1 MESMLA
7 QSEWWFLERL
17 NYVGALLVV
26 EVVEGREASVSKN
39 ISIDGAG
46 TVPDARPIEVTDQNR
61 RVRIQFS
68 NVLVYQVTDESYG
81 ASDLGKTKEI
91 DGKILCQHNESAYL
105 KYVLQSTLIEHLV
118 DDRVQHYSLNLA
130 DDIIEV
136 ITTTEPSIGLI
147 L

>member
-1 MESMLA
+1 MESILA

-26 EVVEGREASVSKN
+26 EVVEGRVSSVSEDV
-39 ISIDGAG
+39 SIDGVG
-46 TVPDARPIEVTDQNR
+46 TVPDARPIEVTDQSR

-91 DGKILCQHNESAYL
+91 DGKILCQHYESAYL
-105 KYVLQSTLIEHLV
+105 RYALQSTLIEHLV
-118 DDRVQHYSLNLA
+118 DDPAQHYSLNLA

-136 ITTTEPSIGLI
+136 ITTTEPSIDLI

>member
-39 ISIDGAG
+39 VSIDGAG

-91 DGKILCQHNESAYL
+91 DGKTLCHHNESAYL
-105 KYVLQSTLIEHLV
+105 QYVLQNTLIEHLV
-118 DDRVQHYSLNLA
+118 DDPAQHYSLNLA

-136 ITTTEPSIGLI
+136 ITTTEPSIDLI

>member
-1 MESMLA
+1 MKNILA

-17 NYVGALLVV
+17 NYVGALLVI
-26 EVVEGREASVSKN
+26 EVVEGREASVSIN
-39 ISIDGAG
+39 VSIDGAG
-46 TVPDARPIEVTDQNR
+46 AVPDARPIEVTDQSR

-81 ASDLGKTKEI
+81 ASDLGKTGEI
-91 DGKILCQHNESAYL
+91 AGKTLCQHNESAYL
-105 KYVLQSTLIEHLV
+105 SYVLQSTLIEHLV
-118 DDRVQHYSLNLA
+118 DNQVQHYSLNLA